1 MKEVFR
7 VEILRKDSTDDLY
20 SRPTAIFLTVAAL
33 SFSKLVPNFLILDY
47 LNCF

>member
-7 VEILRKDSTDDLY
+7 VETPRKGGRDDLY
-20 SRPTAIFLTVAAL
+20 SRVTALFLVLVTLAL
-33 SFSKLVPNFLILDY
+33 SKFVFDSPILDY